1 MSLKLPVTFAFLFF
15 INCGLLAQQHPNHK
29 TFRPIF
35 NPQGLIEPDVFYEL
49 EEAPVLPIEDYSEW
63 LISVGVGLVGIGYLK
78 RKKQFI
84 RA

>member
-1 MSLKLPVTFAFLFF
+1 MNLKLFVTLIFLFF
-15 INCGLLAQQHPNHK
+15 INCGLLAQQDPSHK
-29 TFRPIF
+29 TFKPIF

-49 EEAPVLPIEDYSEW
+49 EDAPVLPIEDYSEW
-63 LISVGVGLVGIGYLK
+63 LIGVGVVLVGRVYFK